1 MESLLVHER
10 ELIAILSG
18 YVLGC
23 IQAGYWLV
31 RLKTRQDIRSLGSG
45 STGASNVG
53 RVLGRTGFLLT
64 VLMDMLKGACAL
76 WVAKGLGA
84 QPWSMMPVLLAVVT
98 GHIFPPQLRWRGG
111 KGLAAGCGALL
122 VFDFRLALIVMV
134 LAGVLGF
141 LAKQATL
148 CLMAVLITTPILAI
162 GLGHTPADAIT
173 LAATVLLILVAHRS
187 NILSAYQHLRSG
199 KEYRDETE
207 GRMGGE

>member
-1 MESLLVHER
+1 
-10 ELIAILSG
+10 
-18 YVLGC
+18 
-23 IQAGYWLV
+23 
-31 RLKTRQDIRSLGSG
+31 
-45 STGASNVG
+45 
-53 RVLGRTGFLLT
+53 
-64 VLMDMLKGACAL
+64 MLKGACAL
-76 WVAKGLGA
+76 WVAKELGA

-134 LAGVLGF
+134 LAGFLGF